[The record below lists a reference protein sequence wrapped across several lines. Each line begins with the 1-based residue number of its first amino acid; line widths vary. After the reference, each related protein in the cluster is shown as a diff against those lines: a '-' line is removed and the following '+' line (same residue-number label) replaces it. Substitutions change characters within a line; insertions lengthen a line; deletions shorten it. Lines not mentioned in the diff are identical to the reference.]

1 MLSDG
6 CENLLTLYK
15 EMQPAAGEKA
25 ELDKLLDQVKET
37 HPIGMYVDVEH
48 TTHIGIV
55 VSYNNNLGGFYPGV
69 RYPVNVKIIY
79 SSLDKAV
86 GCTFEYGADQLK
98 PVNLY
103 ELAYY
108 DVLNGV
114 EPRFDSEEYVK
125 HYNEWLSY
133 NKCEQ
138 VV

>member
-6 CENLLTLYK
+6 TENLLALYK
-15 EMQPAAGEKA
+15 EMQPAVGEKA
-25 ELDKLLDQVKET
+25 ELDKLLDQVKDT
-37 HPIGMYVDVEH
+37 HPIGMYVEVEH
-48 TTHIGIV
+48 TTHIGII
-55 VSYNNNLGGFYPGV
+55 VSYNKNLGGFYPGI

-86 GCTFEYGADQLK
+86 DCTFEYEADQLK

-114 EPRFDSEEYVK
+114 ELRFDSEEYVN